1 MTGGSGNPGAPAATP
16 KPKLL
21 QQVRDAIRRKHFSP
35 RTEESYVHWIKR
47 FVFFSAKRRVRE
59 EKGQACIVAYCHDR
73 HPERTHLHLCN

>member
-35 RTEESYVHWIKR
+35 RTEESYVQL
-47 FVFFSAKRRVRE
+47 FSRGAWPEHSRRAAS
-59 EKGQACIVAYCHDR
+59 Q
-73 HPERTHLHLCN
+73 